1 MICVFKTSVQSHK
14 EVKNLT
20 TFLDS
25 MIGKGNWNFDLDD
38 CDRILRLVSSNRETI
53 NSIIEHF
60 NTNDIEIIE
69 LE

>member
-1 MICVFKTSVQSHK
+1 MIWVFKTSVQSQK

-20 TFLDS
+20 AFLDS
-25 MIGKGNWNFDLDD
+25 MIGKGNWNFDLED
-38 CDRILRLVSSNRETI
+38 CDKILRLVSSNRETI

-60 NTNDIEIIE
+60 NANNIEIIE